1 MSSQNNDTS
10 LIVVIQ
16 AFFVVAI
23 LLFWQCIRFF
33 MSFSLLTIKIPLYI
47 SIIGIPIATMIEK
60 CEENVLNPVV
70 NKFFKSI
77 LLMLGMPEAMLG
89 EE

>member
-1 MSSQNNDTS
+1 MSSQNNETS

-33 MSFSLLTIKIPLYI
+33 MLCSLWAIKLPLYI
-47 SIIGIPIATMIEK
+47 SIIGIPIATMIKK
-60 CEENVLNPVV
+60 CEDNVLNPVV
-70 NKFFKSI
+70 NKFFKSL
-77 LLMLGMPEAMLG
+77 LLMLGIPEAMLG